1 MNSIEDNNENIQ
13 IKPEEKKI
21 GNKEPM
27 NQNSQSTVFGLS
39 QNTLIVILILLIIL
53 ALLGFNLLYFTG
65 NVLEGFFVLIRKIV
79 IDALQLVGY
88 YTGATI
94 NVGAEVAGDTAKE
107 SIEIAEGTLQSV
119 GNLLQNKDNMD
130 SVPSLEQEEIR
141 SNFFN
146 YNPLINENATEA
158 KITDE
163 DNVRLQQLNNLDN
176 SIIEKSN
183 EIQSLDN
190 EINLRKTI
198 KYNLPS
204 ENYSP
209 EQFKWCP
216 IGKDKDG
223 RKCVQVKNEDR
234 CMYGT
239 TFNNQEECEN
249 NMKPDFSGYKYNN
262 KSVNWGVP
270 PPPPPPGALTPPIMK
285 NTYNQLPGM
294 PMGQNSCSLPQMPFM
309 QPPIQYPMYQPPLA
323 LPSNQILQMQQQQQI
338 QQIQQPLKQ
347 IEQPLDRLEDRLE
360 EQSKKEEEQLKQQE
374 EQRKKLQQEREKI
387 EQPLDRLQN
396 RIERLQQQTQQGEQ
410 SNETSGNNTYNTRNT
425 MIINTNSSL
434 TPSTYAPAP
443 AMYTPS
449 PAPTPAPAPTTYAP
463 TTYAPTTY
471 APTSAAPA
479 LAPVLAPVLT
489 PTPTPRSRSR
499 SRSRSAPAPAPAPA
513 PPV

>member
-1 MNSIEDNNENIQ
+1 MNSIEDDNENIQ
-13 IKPEEKKI
+13 IKADEKI
-21 GNKEPM
+21 GNKVST
-27 NQNSQSTVFGLS
+27 NQKTQSTVFGLS
-39 QNTLIVILILLIIL
+39 QNTLIVILILFIIL

-65 NVLEGFFVLIRKIV
+65 NVLEGVFSLIRGMVLNILS
-79 IDALQLVGY
+79 ILGF

-107 SIEIAEGTLQSV
+107 TIEIAEGTLTSV
-119 GNLLQNKDNMD
+119 GNLLQNKDNMND
-130 SVPSLEQEEIR
+130 VPSLEQQEIQ

-146 YNPLINENATEA
+146 YNPLINESATEA
-158 KITDE
+158 TIAEE
-163 DNVRLQQLNNLDN
+163 DSVKLQELNNLNN

-183 EIQSLDN
+183 EIKNLDN

-216 IGKDKDG
+216 IGKDETG

-249 NMKPDFSGYKYNN
+249 NMKPDFNGYKYNN

-270 PPPPPPGALTPPIMK
+270 PPPPPPGALTPPMQK

-294 PMGQNSCSLPQMPFM
+294 PMGENLCSLNQVPYM
-309 QPPIQYPMYQPPLA
+309 QPPIQYPMYQPPVQYPMYQPPLA
-323 LPSNQILQMQQQQQI
+323 LPSNEILRIQQQQQI
-338 QQIQQPLKQ
+338 QQIQQPSEQ

-360 EQSKKEEEQLKQQE
+360 EQQKKEEEQLKQQE
-374 EQRKKLQQEREKI
+374 EARKKLQEEREKI

-396 RIERLQQQTQQGEQ
+396 RIERLQQQTQQAEEQ
-410 SNETSGNNTYNTRNT
+410 TSVNNTYNTRNT
-425 MIINTNSSL
+425 MIVNRNASF
-434 TPSTYAPAP
+434 TPSTYSPAPSVFAPSPAP
-443 AMYTPS
+443 AIFTPS
-449 PAPTPAPAPTTYAP
+449 PAPAPSTYTPDTELSATPSPDTELSATPA
-463 TTYAPTTY
+463 
-471 APTSAAPA
+471 
-479 LAPVLAPVLT
+479 
-489 PTPTPRSRSR
+489 
-499 SRSRSAPAPAPAPA
+499 
-513 PPV
+513 

>member
-1 MNSIEDNNENIQ
+1 MNSIEDDNENIQ

-27 NQNSQSTVFGLS
+27 NQNSQSNVFGLS
-39 QNTLIVILILLIIL
+39 QNTLIVILILFIIL

-65 NVLEGFFVLIRKIV
+65 NVLEGFFSLIRGMVLNILS
-79 IDALQLVGY
+79 ILGY

-94 NVGAEVAGDTAKE
+94 NVSAEVAGDTAKE
-107 SIEIAEGTLQSV
+107 TIEIAEGTLTSV
-119 GNLLQNKDNMD
+119 GNLLQNKDNMNN
-130 SVPSLEQEEIR
+130 VPSLEQEEIR

-146 YNPLINENATEA
+146 YNPLTNENATEA
-158 KITDE
+158 RISEE
-163 DNVRLQQLNNLDN
+163 DTLRLEQLNNLDS

-183 EIQSLDN
+183 EIRNLDN

-216 IGKDKDG
+216 IGKDETG

-239 TFNNQEECEN
+239 TFDNQEECEN

-270 PPPPPPGALTPPIMK
+270 PPPPPPGALTPPMQK

-294 PMGQNSCSLPQMPFM
+294 PMGENLCSLNQVPYM
-309 QPPIQYPMYQPPLA
+309 QPPIQYPMYPPPMQFPMNQPPLA
-323 LPSNQILQMQQQQQI
+323 LPSNELLRIQQEQQI
-338 QQIQQPLKQ
+338 QQIQQPSEQ

-360 EQSKKEEEQLKQQE
+360 EQQKKEEEQLKQQE
-374 EQRKKLQQEREKI
+374 EERKKLQQEREKL

-396 RIERLQQQTQQGEQ
+396 RIERLQQQTQQEEQ
-410 SNETSGNNTYNTRNT
+410 SNEISENNTYNTRNT
-425 MIINTNSSL
+425 MIINTNASF
-434 TPSTYAPAP
+434 TPSTYSPAP
-443 AMYTPS
+443 AVFTPS
-449 PAPTPAPAPTTYAP
+449 PAPAVFTPSPAPA
-463 TTYAPTTY
+463 
-471 APTSAAPA
+471 
-479 LAPVLAPVLT
+479 VFT
-489 PTPTPRSRSR
+489 PS
-499 SRSRSAPAPAPAPA
+499 PAPAPAVFTSSPA
-513 PPV
+513 PAPSPVSQEETGTQETA

>member
-1 MNSIEDNNENIQ
+1 MNSIEDDNEI
-13 IKPEEKKI
+13 IDTKTEEKKME
-21 GNKEPM
+21 NKVPM
-27 NQNSQSTVFGLS
+27 NQNTQSTVFGLS
-39 QNTLIVILILLIIL
+39 QNTLIVILILFIIL

-65 NVLEGFFVLIRKIV
+65 NILEGFFAIIRKIV
-79 IDALQLVGY
+79 IDALQFVGY

-107 SIEIAEGTLQSV
+107 SIEIAEGTLTSV

-130 SVPSLEQEEIR
+130 DVPSLEQEEIR

-146 YNPLINENATEA
+146 YNPLSNENATEA

-163 DNVRLQQLNNLDN
+163 DNVTLQQLNNLDN
-176 SIIEKSN
+176 SIMEKSN
-183 EIQSLDN
+183 EIQNLDN

-216 IGKDKDG
+216 IGKDESG
-223 RKCVQVKNEDR
+223 TKCVQVKNEDR
-234 CMYGT
+234 CMYGS

-294 PMGQNSCSLPQMPFM
+294 PMGQNACPLSQMPYM
-309 QPPIQYPMYQPPLA
+309 QPPMQYPMYQPPLA
-323 LPSNQILQMQQQQQI
+323 LPANQILQMQQQQQI
-338 QQIQQPLKQ
+338 QKIQQPSKQ

-360 EQSKKEEEQLKQQE
+360 EQQKKEDDQIKQQE
-374 EQRKKLQQEREKI
+374 EQRKKLKKQREEI

-396 RIERLQQQTQQGEQ
+396 RIERLQEQTQQSEEQ
-410 SNETSGNNTYNTRNT
+410 TQQSEEQTSGTNTYNTRNT
-425 MIINTNSSL
+425 MIINANSSFTPAPATY
-434 TPSTYAPAP
+434 TPSVAPSVAPATAVAPSVAPATYAPSVATYAPAVAP
-443 AMYTPS
+443 ATYAPS
-449 PAPTPAPAPTTYAP
+449 PA
-463 TTYAPTTY
+463 
-471 APTSAAPA
+471 
-479 LAPVLAPVLT
+479 V
-489 PTPTPRSRSR
+489 
-499 SRSRSAPAPAPAPA
+499 
-513 PPV
+513 